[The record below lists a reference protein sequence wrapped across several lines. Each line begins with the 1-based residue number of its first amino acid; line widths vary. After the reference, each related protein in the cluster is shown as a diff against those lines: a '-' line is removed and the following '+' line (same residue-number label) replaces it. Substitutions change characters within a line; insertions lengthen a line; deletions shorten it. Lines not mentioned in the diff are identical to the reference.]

1 MQITEG
7 GFFVKIT
14 YTFEIL
20 HSNKKNEDFY
30 VVRLALTENGLI
42 LRKSQPILWITKEQ
56 YEKLSSE

>member
-1 MQITEG
+1 M
-7 GFFVKIT
+7 KIN

-30 VVRLALTENGLI
+30 VVRLALTDNGEI

-56 YEKLSSE
+56 YEKLSLQK

>member
-1 MQITEG
+1 M
-7 GFFVKIT
+7 KLN

-30 VVRLALTENGLI
+30 VVRLALVENGEI

-56 YEKLSSE
+56 YEKLSSQK

>member
-1 MQITEG
+1 M
-7 GFFVKIT
+7 KIS

-30 VVRLALTENGLI
+30 VVRLALTDNGEI

-56 YEKLSSE
+56 YEKLSSQK

>member
-1 MQITEG
+1 M
-7 GFFVKIT
+7 KIN

-30 VVRLALTENGLI
+30 VVRLALVENGEI

-56 YEKLSSE
+56 YEKLSSSQK

>member
-1 MQITEG
+1 M
-7 GFFVKIT
+7 KIN

-30 VVRLALTENGLI
+30 IVRLALTENGEI

-56 YEKLSSE
+56 YEKLSS